1 MEPMHIEIDDKSG
14 FCFGVVRAITEAE
27 RALGEGG
34 TVYSLGDIVHNRSE
48 VQRLEAL
55 GLRTVTHADMPRL
68 AGCRLF
74 IRAHGEPPTTYDAAR
89 RLGIGIID
97 ATCPVVARLQ
107 RRVKQAH
114 EAMRAVGGQVVILG
128 KRGHAEV
135 VGLTGQVAEPTV
147 VIERAEDLAQIDFA
161 RPIHFLSQTTQ
172 SIALFEELGAE
183 MRRRAADPAQVRLD
197 DTICRQV
204 SGREAHLAQF
214 AARFDAVV
222 FVCGRKSS
230 NGKVLYEVCRRANPR
245 CRNIEE
251 PAELDPAWFEGV
263 RSVGICG
270 ATSTPKWLMQRVAEA
285 IRAMGPESERPPAP
299 ETAAVPGR
307 ASDRIHDTQ
316 NFELM
321 KRYLIRSLK
330 YFAALCVLCMA
341 IMALNLTTGMASLS
355 LEETLYV
362 MFHTPRGLML
372 PAVIVLLAAFYPRFG
387 FIVRRVEGDV
397 EEHREQIVNAFRS
410 AGFELRR
417 EEDDALF
424 FRAKGP
430 LHRLLLLGEDEIKVS
445 QYGQWIELEGI
456 RRGVARVIYRLDSHI
471 RMARYDKE

>member
-34 TVYSLGDIVHNRSE
+34 TVYSLGDIVHNRIE